1 MSIQSKGKWY
11 DLQGQGGYAQEDVV
25 KNVRGIFRIFVSLVW
40 NVSLEAQ
47 SIRLSQEFR
56 R

>member
-1 MSIQSKGKWY
+1 MTFRVRGKWY

-47 SIRLSQEFR
+47 SIRLSHEFGR
-56 R
+56 